1 MVIRGRG
8 GSLLESSIIK
18 WLFKKKVLFL
28 TRMELEKKFG
38 RCITDLELAK
48 YFQIDVR
55 TLRKYAAELGGVM
68 ILPGKYRFFENLLR
82 ERIKDAQFNQKKWG
96 AALSGQYPHSREE
109 ESAETETVSGRQH
122 QVVSGSIG
130 MGEQGPDSAGRKPSP
145 HGVY

>member
-1 MVIRGRG
+1 
-8 GSLLESSIIK
+8 
-18 WLFKKKVLFL
+18 
-28 TRMELEKKFG
+28 MELEKNFG
-38 RCITDLELAK
+38 RCITDIELAK

-109 ESAETETVSGRQH
+109 ESAETETVSGQQY
-122 QVVSGSIG
+122 QVISGSIG
-130 MGEQGPDSAGRKPSP
+130 MGEKNPDSAIRKPSP